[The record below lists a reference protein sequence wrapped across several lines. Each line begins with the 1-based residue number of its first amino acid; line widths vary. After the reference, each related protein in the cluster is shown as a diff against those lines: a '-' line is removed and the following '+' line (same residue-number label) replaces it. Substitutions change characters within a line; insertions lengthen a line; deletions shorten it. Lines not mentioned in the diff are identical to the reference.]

1 MGIMVSFEQTES
13 FAMASV
19 PTQSL
24 KLWTNTLPESSN
36 WHEQIDTYID
46 DLDGEDVLVSVDYHM

>member
-19 PTQSL
+19 PTQPL
-24 KLWTNTLPESSN
+24 KLWTNTLPA
-36 WHEQIDTYID
+36 
-46 DLDGEDVLVSVDYHM
+46 